1 MIKAKF
7 FLNGK
12 ILSGFEVSGHSGS
25 AEAGQDIVCSAV
37 SSAVIMAANTVTE
50 IAKIP
55 AETKAESGYMFFK
68 VSQAEDVQYI
78 LRGLELHLKELEKQY
93 PDYLKITYG
102 GN

>member
-1 MIKAKF
+1 MIKVKF
-7 FLNGK
+7 FLSEK

-37 SSAVIMAANTVTE
+37 SSAVIMVVNTITE
-50 IAKIP
+50 IVKIP
-55 AETKAESGYMFFK
+55 AETEAKSGYIFFK
-68 VSQAEDVQYI
+68 VGQAENVQYI